1 MTPESDTVTPG
12 HRQVGA
18 SLIDC
23 LKCYF
28 ESQNAQPSNDE
39 DTLGVSRN
47 AASMFAT
54 SKSWVID
61 SSVVKFRRRL
71 SSSGRIPRFQH
82 SQTTPH
88 SVLCQTSF
96 CAPWLARSGATVS
109 KIIKTKHERLRH
121 VQSNELRSVAAPDD
135 DDDDQ
140 EAPTGT
146 NRHQQA
152 PRGIMGFK
160 NRLTFRHQWAP
171 RGSPTGTN
179 RHQRARNEPPNW
191 FSRSTVW
198 RLI

>member
-1 MTPESDTVTPG
+1 MTPESNTVTPG

-28 ESQNAQPSNDE
+28 ESQNAQPSYDE

-96 CAPWLARSGATVS
+96 VPPGWHAVGQPSARS
-109 KIIKTKHERLRH
+109 LRPN
-121 VQSNELRSVAAPDD
+121 VNACVMCSRMNCAWAQL
-135 DDDDQ
+135 Q
-140 EAPTGT
+140 MTTTTTT
-146 NRHQQA
+146 NRHHAA
-152 PRGIMGFK
+152 PLGLR
-160 NRLTFRHQWAP
+160 
-171 RGSPTGTN
+171 TG
-179 RHQRARNEPPNW
+179 
-191 FSRSTVW
+191 
-198 RLI
+198 

>member
-1 MTPESDTVTPG
+1 MTPESHTVTPG
-12 HRQVGA
+12 HREKGA

-23 LKCYF
+23 FKCYF
-28 ESQNAQPSNDE
+28 ESQNAQPSYDE

-109 KIIKTKHERLRH
+109 KIIKTNHERLRH
-121 VQSNELRSVAAPDD
+121 VQSNELRSAAASDD

-140 EAPTGT
+140 
-146 NRHQQA
+146 QA
-152 PRGIMGFK
+152 
-160 NRLTFRHQWAP
+160 
-171 RGSPTGTN
+171 PTGTN

-191 FSRSTVW
+191 FSRSTVS

>member
-1 MTPESDTVTPG
+1 MTPESDAVTPG

-23 LKCYF
+23 FKCFF
-28 ESQNAQPSNDE
+28 ESQNAQPRNDV

-54 SKSWVID
+54 SKSSVID

-71 SSSGRIPRFQH
+71 SSSGRIPRFQT
-82 SQTTPH
+82 SQTTQR

-109 KIIKTKHERLRH
+109 KIIKTNHERLRH
-121 VQSNELRSVAAPDD
+121 VQSNELRSAAASDD
-135 DDDDQ
+135 DDDDHAAHQ
-140 EAPTGT
+140 QAPAGT

-152 PRGIMGFK
+152 PRRHLRRQSRRSEHVCNFQESR
-160 NRLTFRHQWAP
+160 NRF
-171 RGSPTGTN
+171 
-179 RHQRARNEPPNW
+179 
-191 FSRSTVW
+191 
-198 RLI
+198 